1 MQWIPEYLSKN
12 KTESSDD
19 QTLYIDLPKNEQI
32 SFLQVEVSMQGV
44 ATPRT
49 TTTLIDKI
57 SQYEVIADGSK
68 VLYSLEPELA
78 YYIDFVTHGGVL
90 PPMGFNYTPNARETH
105 EFIIPFGRS
114 PFDEDYLLDTANYNS
129 VQLRIPY
136 STDGTHFTSG
146 TFRHNIVLW
155 RPLSKLEV
163 AGFIRSRTIRKETS
177 NTAVETLNH
186 DLPVRYPL
194 RYVAVRAEDLDQN
207 IATDITAIKVNVD
220 EGRLIL
226 ADLNINEWRDMD
238 KMRYPAVNDYEIVA
252 ALSDQT
258 YVKAHMDSP
267 WPKAIV
273 SAGVRALMYKIYAAA
288 GEQVALDIY
297 EEDGSAVSDSHA
309 LIVHVDGPNPHK
321 CLTILDGRKQP
332 FDVSAH
338 TEAKVEYTLAAYETI
353 LHTFVQEVVPGALT

>member
-32 SFLQVEVSMQGV
+32 SFLQVEISMQGV

-78 YYIDFVTHGGVL
+78 YYIDFITHGGIY
-90 PPMGFNYTPNARETH
+90 PGMSFNYCPNARETH
-105 EFIIPFGRS
+105 EFIIPFGRRE
-114 PFDEDYLLDTANYNS
+114 FDEDYLLDTGNYNS

-146 TFRHNIVLW
+146 TFRHNIVMW
-155 RPLSKLEV
+155 RPASKLEP
-163 AGFIRSRTIRKETS
+163 AGFIRSRTVRKETS
-177 NTAVETLNH
+177 NAAVETLNH
-186 DLPVRYPL
+186 DLPMRYPL
-194 RYVAVRAEDLDQN
+194 RYVGCRFEDLDVN
-207 IATDITAIKVNVD
+207 LATGVTAIKVNVD

-226 ADLNINEWRDMD
+226 ADLNINEFRDMD
-238 KMRYPAVNDYEIVA
+238 KKRYPERNYYQIVPA
-252 ALSDQT
+252 ATNET
-258 YVKAHMDSP
+258 YVKAHTDYPYPRALFS
-267 WPKAIV
+267 
-273 SAGVRALMYKIYAAA
+273 SAVRALMFKLYAAA
-288 GEQVALDIY
+288 GEQFALNVY
-297 EEDGSAVSDSHA
+297 EEDGSAASGGHA
-309 LIVHVDGPNPHK
+309 VTVQVGGPNPHK

-332 FDVSAH
+332 FDVTAH
-338 TEAKVEYTLAAYETI
+338 TEGKVEYTLAAYTTV
-353 LHTFVQEVVPGALT
+353 LHTFVQEVVAGALS